1 MHLHIFFRTSDSTL
15 LEEVKS
21 DHATLKSKRSQV
33 ARKVLIEKMR
43 ALDLGLLLVGWLV
56 GWFVALLVGF
66 VGIFQN
72 NKIFEEDSFLL
83 SRCVS
88 FSKISPAV

>member
-33 ARKVLIEKMR
+33 ARKVLIEKLR
-43 ALDLGLLLVGWLV
+43 ALDPEPFVGWLMLV
-56 GWFVALLVGF
+56 GWFVGWF
-66 VGIFQN
+66 VGLLEFFKTTKYSKRILFFQ
-72 NKIFEEDSFLL
+72 K
-83 SRCVS
+83 
-88 FSKISPAV
+88 